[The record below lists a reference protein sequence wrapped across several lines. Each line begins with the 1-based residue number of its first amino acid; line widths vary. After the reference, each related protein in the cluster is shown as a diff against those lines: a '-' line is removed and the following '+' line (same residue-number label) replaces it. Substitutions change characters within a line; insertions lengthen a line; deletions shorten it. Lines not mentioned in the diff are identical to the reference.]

1 MSGKIME
8 DIVDIIRAI
17 GEPTRLRILALLS
30 HGEMAAGEMSTVLNQ
45 SQPRV
50 SRHLKLLAEAN
61 LIERRPEGAW
71 VFFRLNDKG
80 SAGKIATSV
89 LNEVSERDFI
99 IARDLERLAQV
110 QAHRELQAQAYFET
124 AAEEWETLRRLHQPD
139 EAVEAVLSASIEAKD
154 FEFHVDLG
162 SGTGRMLEVFAPFT
176 KRAEG
181 IDSSRKMLALARA
194 RFDGAGGKSLS
205 VRQGDILA
213 LPYADQSAN
222 LVTIHQVLHY
232 LREPNLAIAEASR
245 VLAVGGVLLIAD
257 FAPHSFEELR
267 EKHAHRRLGFTDRE
281 VINWCEQAGLSV
293 SQTTHIAPSSAQ
305 DGLAVTVWKA
315 TKNEIAR
322 ATTLVSRSA
331 A

>member
-1 MSGKIME
+1 MDNLVE
-8 DIVDIIRAI
+8 IIRAI

-50 SRHLKLLAEAN
+50 SRHLKLLSEAD

-80 SAGKIATSV
+80 SAGNIAKAI
-89 LNEVSERDFI
+89 LAELPERDFI

-110 QAHRELQAQAYFET
+110 QAHREQLAQAYFES

-139 EAVEAVLSASIEAKD
+139 DAVEQALSMSVSDQKFDLHI
-154 FEFHVDLG
+154 DLG

-176 KRAEG
+176 SRAEG
-181 IDSSRKMLALARA
+181 VDSSRKMLALARA
-194 RFDGAGGKSLS
+194 RFDGGGGNALS

-213 LPYADQSAN
+213 LPYGDHTAN

-245 VLAVGGVLLIAD
+245 VLAIGGVLLIAD

-267 EKHAHRRLGFTDRE
+267 EKHAHRRLGFTDQE
-281 VINWCEQAGLSV
+281 ITNWCEQAGLSV
-293 SQTTHIAPSSAQ
+293 ITTTRVAPISAQ
-305 DGLAVTVWKA
+305 DGLAVTIWKA
-315 TKNEIAR
+315 TKNEIA
-322 ATTLVSRSA
+322 LA
-331 A
+331 AIQKPRTAA

>member
-1 MSGKIME
+1 MDNVVE
-8 DIVDIIRAI
+8 IVRAI

-71 VFFRLNDKG
+71 VFFRLNDKDSSG
-80 SAGKIATSV
+80 RIAQAI
-89 LNEVSERDFI
+89 LHELPERDFI

-110 QAHRELQAQAYFET
+110 QAHREQQAQAYFES

-139 EAVEAVLSASIEAKD
+139 EAVEAALSAAVDAQTFDLHI
-154 FEFHVDLG
+154 DLG
-162 SGTGRMLEVFAPFT
+162 SGTGRMLEVFAPFSQ
-176 KRAEG
+176 RAEG
-181 IDSSRKMLALARA
+181 VDSSRKMLALARA
-194 RFDGAGGKSLS
+194 RFDGSGRKALS

-213 LPYADQSAN
+213 LPYADHAAN

-267 EKHAHRRLGFTDRE
+267 EKHAHRRLGFTDQE
-281 VINWCEQAGLSV
+281 VTNWCEQAGLSV
-293 SQTTHIAPSSAQ
+293 IETTHVAPISAQ

-315 TKNEIAR
+315 TKLER
-322 ATTLVSRSA
+322 ARSA
-331 A
+331 TLTSRTAA

>member
-1 MSGKIME
+1 MD
-8 DIVDIIRAI
+8 DIVEIVRAI

-50 SRHLKLLAEAN
+50 SRHLKLLAEAD

-80 SAGKIATSV
+80 SAGHIAAAILAKV
-89 LNEVSERDFI
+89 PERDFI
-99 IARDLERLAQV
+99 IARDLERLSQV
-110 QAHRELQAQAYFET
+110 QAHREQQAQAYFEA

-139 EAVEAVLSASIEAKD
+139 HAVEAALSDTIGDQSFD
-154 FEFHVDLG
+154 FHVDLG
-162 SGTGRMLEVFAPFT
+162 SGTGRMLEVFSPFT
-176 KRAEG
+176 ARAEG

-194 RFDGAGGKSLS
+194 RFDGSGGKALS

-213 LPYADQSAN
+213 LPYGDHSAD

-245 VLAVGGVLLIAD
+245 VLGVGGVLLIAD

-267 EKHAHRRLGFTDRE
+267 EKHAHRRLGFTDQE
-281 VINWCEQAGLSV
+281 VANWCEQAGLHV
-293 SQTTHIAPSSAQ
+293 VETIHIAPASDQ
-305 DGLAVTVWKA
+305 NGLAVTIWKA
-315 TKNEIAR
+315 TKTEGAR
-322 ATTLVSRSA
+322 AANLKARTA

>member
-1 MSGKIME
+1 MDME

-50 SRHLKLLAEAN
+50 SRHLEAN

-71 VFFRLNDKG
+71 VFFRLNGNG
-80 SAGKIATSV
+80 SAGRIATAV
-89 LNEVSERDFI
+89 LNEVSEHDFN

-110 QAHRELQAQAYFET
+110 QVHREQQAQAYFES
-124 AAEEWETLRRLHQPD
+124 AAAEWETLRRLHQPD
-139 EAVEAVLSASIEAKD
+139 EAVEAALSAAVDEEKFD
-154 FEFHVDLG
+154 FHVDLG

-176 KRAEG
+176 TRAEG

-194 RFDGAGGKSLS
+194 RFDGAAGKMLS
-205 VRQGDILA
+205 VRHGDILA
-213 LPYADQSAN
+213 LPYSDHFAD

-245 VLAVGGVLLIAD
+245 VLTVGGVLLIAD

-281 VINWCEQAGLSV
+281 VAAWCEQAGLSV
-293 SQTTHIAPSSAQ
+293 TKTAHVAPLSAQ
-305 DGLAVTVWKA
+305 DGLAVTIWKA

-322 ATTLVSRSA
+322 TTALSSRTA

>member
-1 MSGKIME
+1 MDNLVE
-8 DIVDIIRAI
+8 IVRAI

-50 SRHLKLLAEAN
+50 SRHLKLLSEAD

-80 SAGKIATSV
+80 SAGKIAKAI
-89 LNEVSERDFI
+89 LDQLPERDFT

-110 QAHRELQAQAYFET
+110 QQHREQLAQAYFES

-139 EAVEAVLSASIEAKD
+139 EAVEAALSAAIEAETFD
-154 FEFHVDLG
+154 FHVDLG
-162 SGTGRMLEVFAPFT
+162 SGTGRMLEVFAPQT
-176 KRAEG
+176 ARAEG
-181 IDSSRKMLALARA
+181 VDSSRKMLALARA
-194 RFDGAGGKSLS
+194 RFDGSGGRALS

-232 LREPNLAIAEASR
+232 LREPSLAIAEASR
-245 VLAVGGVLLIAD
+245 ILVVGGVLLIAD

-267 EKHAHRRLGFTDRE
+267 EKHAHRRLGFTDDE
-281 VINWCEQAGLSV
+281 VSKWCEQAGLSV
-293 SQTTHIAPSSAQ
+293 SKTSRVAPTSAQ
-305 DGLAVTVWKA
+305 DGLAVTIWKA

-322 ATTLVSRSA
+322 VATLRSRTA

>member
-1 MSGKIME
+1 ME
-8 DIVDIIRAI
+8 NIVDIVRAI

-50 SRHLKLLAEAN
+50 SRHLKLLTEAH

-80 SAGKIATSV
+80 GAGNIAHAV
-89 LNEVSERDFI
+89 LKELPEPDFV

-110 QAHRELQAQAYFET
+110 QAHREQQAQAYFEA

-139 EAVEAVLSASIEAKD
+139 AAVEAALGDVVANQTFD
-154 FEFHVDLG
+154 FHIDLG
-162 SGTGRMLEVFAPFT
+162 SGTGRMLEVFAPIT
-176 KRAEG
+176 VRAEG
-181 IDSSRKMLALARA
+181 VDSSRKMLALARA
-194 RFDGAGGKSLS
+194 RIDAGSGRALS

-213 LPYADQSAN
+213 LPYDDQTAD

-232 LREPNLAIAEASR
+232 LREPSLAIAEASR
-245 VLAVGGVLLIAD
+245 VLTIGGTLLIAD

-267 EKHAHRRLGFTDRE
+267 EKHAHRRLGFTDAE
-281 VINWCEQAGLSV
+281 VAAWCELSGLKVTNIS
-293 SQTTHIAPSSAQ
+293 HIAPLSVQ
-305 DGLAVTVWKA
+305 EGLAVTVWKA
-315 TKNEIAR
+315 TKTATVRVASNTSR
-322 ATTLVSRSA
+322 AA

>member
-1 MSGKIME
+1 M
-8 DIVDIIRAI
+8 DHIVDVVRAI

-71 VFFRLNDKG
+71 VFFRLNDKD
-80 SAGKIATSV
+80 SAGKIA
-89 LNEVSERDFI
+89 LAILAELPARDFI

-110 QAHRELQAQAYFET
+110 QAHREQQAQAYFEA

-139 EAVEAVLSASIEAKD
+139 EAVEAALSEAIEAKRFD
-154 FEFHVDLG
+154 FHIDLG

-176 KRAEG
+176 DRGEG

-194 RFDGAGGKSLS
+194 RFDGSGGKTLS

-213 LPYADQSAN
+213 LPYADHSAD

-232 LREPNLAIAEASR
+232 LREPQLAIAEASR
-245 VLAVGGVLLIAD
+245 VLAIGGMLLIAD
-257 FAPHSFEELR
+257 FAPHNFEELR
-267 EKHAHRRLGFTDRE
+267 EKHAHRRLGFTDQE
-281 VINWCEQAGLSV
+281 IANWCQMAGLSV
-293 SQTTHIAPSSAQ
+293 MATSHVAPRSQQ
-305 DGLAVTVWKA
+305 EGLTVTIWKA
-315 TKNEIAR
+315 TKIEIAR
-322 ATTLVSRSA
+322 VTSLKSRSVA
-331 A
+331 

>member
-1 MSGKIME
+1 VDQVVE
-8 DIVDIIRAI
+8 IVRAI

-50 SRHLKLLAEAN
+50 SRHLKLLAEAD

-71 VFFRLNDKG
+71 VFFRLNDKN
-80 SAGKIATSV
+80 SAGKIATAI
-89 LNEVSERDFI
+89 LREVPERDFI
-99 IARDLERLAQV
+99 IARDTERLAQV
-110 QAHRELQAQAYFET
+110 QIHREQLAQAYFET
-124 AAEEWETLRRLHQPD
+124 VAEEWETLRRLHQPD
-139 EAVEAVLSASIEAKD
+139 DAVEAALAGAIEARE

-194 RFDGAGGKSLS
+194 RFDGAGGKLLS

-213 LPYADQSAN
+213 LPYTDQSAD

-232 LREPNLAIAEASR
+232 LREPSLAIAEASR
-245 VLAVGGVLLIAD
+245 VLSVGGIVLITD
-257 FAPHSFEELR
+257 FAPHSYEELR
-267 EKHAHRRLGFTDRE
+267 EKHAHRRLGFTDLE
-281 VINWCEQAGLSV
+281 IANWCDQAGLSLL
-293 SQTTHIAPSSAQ
+293 STTHIAPLSAQ

-315 TKNEIAR
+315 TKKNASAR
-322 ATTLVSRSA
+322 VATLKSRNVA
-331 A
+331 

>member
-1 MSGKIME
+1 MKMDNVVE
-8 DIVDIIRAI
+8 IVRAI

-50 SRHLKLLAEAN
+50 SRHLKLLAEAD

-80 SAGKIATSV
+80 SAGNIAKAV
-89 LNEVSERDFI
+89 LDEVPERDFI

-110 QAHRELQAQAYFET
+110 QAHREQQAQAYFES

-139 EAVEAVLSASIEAKD
+139 EAVEAALSGAIDAREFD
-154 FEFHVDLG
+154 FHVDLG

-181 IDSSRKMLALARA
+181 VDSSRKMLALARA
-194 RFDGAGGKSLS
+194 RFDGAGGKALS

-213 LPYADQSAN
+213 LPYADHSAN

-267 EKHAHRRLGFTDRE
+267 EKHAHRRLGFTDQE
-281 VINWCEQAGLSV
+281 ITNWCEQAGLSV
-293 SQTTHIAPSSAQ
+293 AKIDHVAPNSAQ
-305 DGLAVTVWKA
+305 DGLAVTIWKA
-315 TKNEIAR
+315 MKNEIAR
-322 ATTLVSRSA
+322 AATLKSRTA

>member
-1 MSGKIME
+1 M
-8 DIVDIIRAI
+8 DQIVDIVRAI

-50 SRHLKLLAEAN
+50 SRHLKLLSEAD

-80 SAGKIATSV
+80 SAGNIAQAI
-89 LNEVSERDFI
+89 LKELPNRDFI

-110 QAHRELQAQAYFET
+110 QAHREQQAQAYFES

-139 EAVEAVLSASIEAKD
+139 EAVEAALSGAIDGETFA
-154 FEFHVDLG
+154 FHVDLG

-176 KRAEG
+176 HRAEG

-194 RFDGAGGKSLS
+194 RFDGSGGKALS

-213 LPYADQSAN
+213 LPYEDQTAN

-232 LREPNLAIAEASR
+232 LREPNLAVAEASR
-245 VLAVGGVLLIAD
+245 VLATGGTLLIAD

-267 EKHAHRRLGFTDRE
+267 EKHAHRRLGFTDSE
-281 VINWCEQAGLSV
+281 VTNWCEQAGFGV
-293 SQTTHIAPSSAQ
+293 VTISQIAPLSAT
-305 DGLAVTVWKA
+305 DGLAVTIWKA
-315 TKNEIAR
+315 IKLD
-322 ATTLVSRSA
+322 ATRPATRNSRTA

>member
-1 MSGKIME
+1 M
-8 DIVDIIRAI
+8 DNIVDIVRAI

-30 HGEMAAGEMSTVLNQ
+30 RGEMAAGEMSTVLNQ

-50 SRHLKLLAEAN
+50 SRHLKLLAEAG

-71 VFFRLNDKG
+71 IFFRLNDNG
-80 SAGKIATSV
+80 SAGKIAAAILS
-89 LNEVSERDFI
+89 EVPERDFI

-110 QAHRELQAQAYFET
+110 QAHREQQAQAYFESV
-124 AAEEWETLRRLHQPD
+124 AEEWETLRRLHQPD
-139 EAVEAVLSASIEAKD
+139 DAVEAALSEAINKQE
-154 FEFHVDLG
+154 FEFHIDLG

-176 KRAEG
+176 GRAEG
-181 IDSSRKMLALARA
+181 VDSSRKMLALARA
-194 RFDGAGGKSLS
+194 RVDGARGKALS

-213 LPYADQSAN
+213 LPYADQCAN

-267 EKHAHRRLGFTDRE
+267 EKHAHRRLGFTDLE
-281 VINWCEQAGLSV
+281 VTNWCEQAGLNV
-293 SQTTHIAPSSAQ
+293 IKTFHVAPLSAH

-315 TKNEIAR
+315 TKIGVAR
-322 ATTLVSRSA
+322 AATLKSRNA

>member
-1 MSGKIME
+1 MDNVVE
-8 DIVDIIRAI
+8 IVRAI

-50 SRHLKLLAEAN
+50 SRHLKLLTEAD

-80 SAGKIATSV
+80 GAGNIAHAI
-89 LNEVSERDFI
+89 LKELPERDFV

-110 QAHRELQAQAYFET
+110 QAHREQQAQAYFEA

-139 EAVEAVLSASIEAKD
+139 AAVEAALGDVVSNQT
-154 FEFHVDLG
+154 FEFHIDLG
-162 SGTGRMLEVFAPFT
+162 SGTGRMLEVFAPIT
-176 KRAEG
+176 VRAEG
-181 IDSSRKMLALARA
+181 VDSSRKMLALARA
-194 RFDGAGGKSLS
+194 RIDASSGRALS

-213 LPYADQSAN
+213 LPYDDQTAD

-232 LREPNLAIAEASR
+232 LREPSLAIAEASR
-245 VLAVGGVLLIAD
+245 VLTIGGTLLIAD

-267 EKHAHRRLGFTDRE
+267 EKHAHRRLGFTDAE
-281 VINWCEQAGLSV
+281 VATWCELSGLKVTNIS
-293 SQTTHIAPSSAQ
+293 HIAPLSVQ
-305 DGLAVTVWKA
+305 EGLAVTVWKA
-315 TKNEIAR
+315 TKTATVRVATNKSR
-322 ATTLVSRSA
+322 AA

>member
-1 MSGKIME
+1 MSMDE
-8 DIVDIIRAI
+8 IVEIVRAI

-50 SRHLKLLAEAN
+50 SRHLKLLAEAD

-71 VFFRLNDKG
+71 VFFRLTEIG
-80 SAGKIATSV
+80 SAGKIASAI
-89 LNEVSERDFI
+89 LNEVSGQNFV
-99 IARDLERLAQV
+99 IARDLERLAQI
-110 QAHRELQAQAYFET
+110 QAQREIQAQAYFDA

-139 EAVEAVLSASIEAKD
+139 QAVETALSAAVSKETFD
-154 FEFHVDLG
+154 FHVDLG
-162 SGTGRMLEVFAPFT
+162 SGTGRMLELFADHA

-194 RFDGAGGKSLS
+194 RFDGSGGKALS

-213 LPYADQSAN
+213 LPYQDQSAN

-267 EKHAHRRLGFTDRE
+267 EKHAHRRLGFTDQE
-281 VINWCEQAGLSV
+281 VANWCQQAGLKIAA
-293 SQTTHIAPSSAQ
+293 TTHVAPLSAN
-305 DGLAVTVWKA
+305 DGLAVTIWKA
-315 TKNEIAR
+315 IKLETAR
-322 ATTLVSRSA
+322 VATLKSRTA

>member
-1 MSGKIME
+1 MDQVVE
-8 DIVDIIRAI
+8 IVRAI

-50 SRHLKLLAEAN
+50 SRHLKLLSEAD

-80 SAGKIATSV
+80 SAGSIA
-89 LNEVSERDFI
+89 LAILKELPDRDFV

-110 QAHRELQAQAYFET
+110 QAHREQQAQAYFEA

-139 EAVEAVLSASIEAKD
+139 DAVEAALSAAVNGET

-176 KRAEG
+176 QRAEG

-194 RFDGAGGKSLS
+194 RFDGAGGKALS

-213 LPYADQSAN
+213 LPYEDQTAN

-245 VLAVGGVLLIAD
+245 VLTTGGTLLIAD

-267 EKHAHRRLGFTDRE
+267 EKHAHRRLGFTDAE
-281 VINWCEQAGLSV
+281 ITNWCEQAGFNV
-293 SQTTHIAPSSAQ
+293 VNISQIAPLSTT
-305 DGLAVTVWKA
+305 DGLAVTIWKA
-315 TKNEIAR
+315 IKLDAAR
-322 ATTLVSRSA
+322 PAIRNSRTA